1 MRVVIRKT
9 VESAA
14 LYAAQAA
21 ISFIGSVPDPVIGL
35 ATGNTQLPLYRI
47 LAASCSSG
55 AISFR
60 HVRSF
65 NVDEYVGLN
74 HISPHSF
81 AFYMRQHFIRKTDV
95 PEENVHLIDGTA
107 DNAGAE
113 AERYEAL
120 IKACGGIG
128 LQLLS
133 IGTNGHIG
141 FNEPGS
147 DFTARTHV
155 EKLAPETIAANRA
168 ELPEQPPE
176 YAITM
181 GIGTILEA
189 AEILLLATGQAK
201 AAAVRNFLEGPV
213 STSCPASAL
222 QLHRAT
228 TVVLDPEAAL
238 ALRRKDRYEYER
250 S

>member
-14 LYAAQAA
+14 LYAAEAA
-21 ISFIGSVPDPVIGL
+21 ISFIGRTSDPVIGL

-47 LAASCSSG
+47 LAASCSAG

-60 HVRSF
+60 QVRLF

-74 HISPHSF
+74 HLSPHSF
-81 AFYMRQHFIRKTDV
+81 AFYVRQHFIGKTDV
-95 PEENVHLIDGTA
+95 LEENVHLIDGSA
-107 DNAGAE
+107 DNAEEE

-147 DFTARTHV
+147 DFAAR
-155 EKLAPETIAANRA
+155 
-168 ELPEQPPE
+168 
-176 YAITM
+176 
-181 GIGTILEA
+181 
-189 AEILLLATGQAK
+189 
-201 AAAVRNFLEGPV
+201 
-213 STSCPASAL
+213 
-222 QLHRAT
+222 
-228 TVVLDPEAAL
+228 
-238 ALRRKDRYEYER
+238 
-250 S
+250 